1 MPSTTAVGAPS
12 IRRWTEL
19 LAVEAGPRRCRV
31 VAAINASPESFFA
44 PSVAQ
49 GRAAVCR
56 AVEIAQAAGADA
68 IDLGAMS
75 TAPYKETRISEQ
87 EECDRMGEA
96 VAAARGVCGLP
107 ISADTSRAAVARV
120 ALAEGADAINDVTG
134 LHGDPAMAQVVAA
147 AHAGLILMANECQ
160 IPGAAVPGDVGAKTP
175 PPGKTAKP
183 ATNGNA
189 ARPAPGAS
197 PIVIVRECLD
207 RALAVATAAGIDS
220 GRIVMDP
227 GLGFF
232 RRQALPWN
240 EWDLAVLGAVGELA
254 TSPRPLM
261 VAASRKSF
269 IGSLLDRPDPR
280 DRLAGSLAAAIWS
293 ASKGAAMVR
302 THDVAETRDALK
314 LWACLQR

>member
-1 MPSTTAVGAPS
+1 
-12 IRRWTEL
+12 
-19 LAVEAGPRRCRV
+19 V

-56 AVEIAQAAGADA
+56 AVELAVAAGADA

-96 VAAARGVCGLP
+96 VAAARECCGLP
-107 ISADTSRAAVARV
+107 ISADTARAAVARV

-134 LHGDPAMAQVVAA
+134 LHGDPAMAEVVAA
-147 AHAGLILMANECQ
+147 SHAGLIVMANECQ
-160 IPGAAVPGDVGAKTP
+160 LGMPASPAKAS
-175 PPGKTAKP
+175 KL
-183 ATNGNA
+183 ATNGNRSTPVQPTD
-189 ARPAPGAS
+189 RP
-197 PIVIVRECLD
+197 IEVVRQCLE
-207 RALAVATAAGIDS
+207 RALAAAARAGIDP
-220 GRIVMDP
+220 GRIVIDP

-232 RRQALPWN
+232 RNQSLPWN
-240 EWDLAVLGAVGELA
+240 EWDLAVLGDVDKLTTLG
-254 TSPRPLM
+254 RPLM

-269 IGSLLDRPDPR
+269 LGALLDRPDPR
-280 DRLAGSLAAAIWS
+280 DRLAGSLAAAVWS
-293 ASKGAAMVR
+293 ASRGASLVR

-314 LWACLQR
+314 LWTALAR